1 MQQHLMMKH
10 STTITYELKWELRDS
25 PHYKFTADGKCVNTR
40 TGRVIKKALN
50 GYTVGYHI
58 GGKFV
63 SASALRPRLQKIER
77 VTCPF

>member
-1 MQQHLMMKH
+1 MKRTL
-10 STTITYELKWELRDS
+10 SVTYDLKWELKDARN
-25 PHYKFTADGKCVNTR
+25 YKFTADGKCVNTR

-63 SASALRPRLQKIER
+63 SASALRPRLQKIEH